1 LQILQISEQE
11 LYRIFRGFE
20 FMENVLDSHVRVL
33 LERQRTKDEGDWTVV
48 KNEKKEEKQKKEKM
62 RSVDGRKKI
71 EGDRKN
77 KGEKSEHKKSK

>member
-1 LQILQISEQE
+1 
-11 LYRIFRGFE
+11 
-20 FMENVLDSHVRVL
+20 MRVL